1 MRGHARNPGGA
12 SPSIEHVSSADSR
25 LLSTVNGDSGTPST
39 PTQTRQWLRSGAEGL
54 ALLLSP
60 LAAFFGLR
68 LTLMA
73 PPDLNDPAM
82 HTAFIIDP
90 HDVYVRFTALLEP
103 TDRLREGARVGF
115 LVPARLAYL
124 LFGAV
129 PGFVVLRYVLAL
141 VAVVPA
147 YLLMRRMYNRMAG
160 VIAVIVILSCPVM
173 ILAWGTDFP
182 DSAAVSYLIGGLAC
196 LAMPS
201 VRHRVGWLI
210 GAGILFALALWALAT
225 SAPLIIVT
233 LAVYARIGF
242 ARDRAH
248 LFRDVAVLG
257 GAAVAATGLLVIG
270 SGLLIGPLDYIQ
282 TTIQSLIYLAQ
293 PSQVRLNHSASPFWA
308 PYITYLLVVPTV
320 TALWFIAFA
329 ARLRK
334 VPTPQL
340 LIGTTCL
347 AQFGIFSLLQLFGG
361 VQDLEVHYFSS
372 LLWGAVCLTLAIVI
386 VELGRPLLAHRL
398 WRWAVPALL
407 IAVPLVFEIHPRVPQ
422 FGWVPWGFALAA
434 LILLVGWGTT
444 RLASSGQGMRG
455 LALVGGS
462 LAIITAGLLG
472 LTVTPTQ
479 HAHVKGTID
488 DTFPAYAGT
497 LGGNDTV
504 DVDLYSITTQ
514 LPGFVGPPAYSG
526 EEVVTWWSD
535 DEIAYLREP
544 IGMYHAFFNSIPSD
558 LGSLIPAGA
567 QFLDARRPAQVL
579 LMSFNG
585 ALFPESLQ
593 SLSQYRPDVVKTG
606 VLRSGSLALHLW
618 LIDLNVYLR

>member
-1 MRGHARNPGGA
+1 
-12 SPSIEHVSSADSR
+12 
-25 LLSTVNGDSGTPST
+25 
-39 PTQTRQWLRSGAEGL
+39 
-54 ALLLSP
+54 
-60 LAAFFGLR
+60 
-68 LTLMA
+68 MA

-90 HDVYVRFTALLEP
+90 HDVFVRFTALLEP

-115 LVPARLAYL
+115 LVPARIAYL

-129 PGFVVLRYVLAL
+129 PGFVVFRYLLAL
-141 VAVVPA
+141 IAVIPV

-160 VIAVIVILSCPVM
+160 VIAVIVILSCPVI

-182 DSAAVSYLIGGLAC
+182 DLAAVSYLIGGLAC

-201 VRHRVGWLI
+201 GRHRVGWLI
-210 GAGILFALALWALAT
+210 GAGILFTMALWALAT

-248 LFRDVAVLG
+248 LLRDIAIVG
-257 GAAVAATGLLVIG
+257 GAAVAVTGLLVIG

-308 PYITYLLVVPTV
+308 PYITYLLVLPTV
-320 TALWFIAFA
+320 IALWFVAFA
-329 ARLRK
+329 TRLRT

-340 LIGTTCL
+340 VVGMSCL
-347 AQFGIFSLLQLFGG
+347 AQFGIFSVLQLFGG

-372 LLWGAVCLTLAIVI
+372 LLWGAVCLTFAIVV
-386 VELGRPLLAHRL
+386 VELGRSLLAHRL
-398 WRWAVPALL
+398 WRWAVPTLL
-407 IAVPLVFEIHPRVPQ
+407 IAIPLVFEIRPRIPQ

-434 LILLVGWGTT
+434 LILLLGWGAT
-444 RLASSGQGMRG
+444 RITASARGGRGMVLNAG
-455 LALVGGS
+455 ALV
-462 LAIITAGLLG
+462 AITGGLLG

-479 HAHVKGTID
+479 HAHVKGTVD

-497 LGGNDTV
+497 LGGSDTV

-514 LPGFVGPPAYSG
+514 LPGFVGPAAYSAEG
-526 EEVVTWWSD
+526 LVTWWSD

-558 LGSLIPAGA
+558 LGPLIPAGA

-585 ALFPESLQ
+585 TLFPESLQ
-593 SLSQYRPDVVKTG
+593 SLSKYQPEVVKTG
-606 VLRSGSLALHLW
+606 VLRAGSLALHLW
-618 LIDLNVYLR
+618 LVDLGVYIR

>member
-1 MRGHARNPGGA
+1 
-12 SPSIEHVSSADSR
+12 
-25 LLSTVNGDSGTPST
+25 VNGAESLTPSAVT
-39 PTQTRQWLRSGAEGL
+39 AAAAAESSWTKPRHWLRTGAEGL
-54 ALLLSP
+54 ALILSP
-60 LAAFFGLR
+60 VAAFFGLR

-90 HDVYVRFTALLEP
+90 HDIFVRFTALLES

-115 LVPARLAYL
+115 LVPARIAYL

-129 PGFVVLRYVLAL
+129 PGFVLFRYVLAL
-141 VAVVPA
+141 IAVIPA
-147 YLLMRRMYNRMAG
+147 YLLMRRIYNRFAG
-160 VIAVIVILSCPVM
+160 AIAVIVILSCPVI

-201 VRHRVGWLI
+201 SRHRVGWLI
-210 GAGILFALALWALAT
+210 GAGILFTMALWALAT

-242 ARDRAH
+242 ARDRSH
-248 LFRDVAVLG
+248 LFRDIAVVG
-257 GAAVAATGLLVIG
+257 GAAVAVTGLLVVG

-293 PSQVRLNHSASPFWA
+293 PSQVRLNHSAGPFWA

-320 TALWFIAFA
+320 IGLWFVAFA
-329 ARLRK
+329 TRLRK

-340 LIGTTCL
+340 LIGIACL

-372 LLWGAVCLTLAIVI
+372 LLWGTVCLTLAIVV
-386 VELGRPLLAHRL
+386 VELGRPLLTHRV

-407 IAVPLVFEIHPRVPQ
+407 VAVPLLFEIHPRIPE

-434 LILLVGWGTT
+434 LILIVGWGATQAG
-444 RLASSGQGMRG
+444 ASSHGMRG
-455 LALVGGS
+455 MVLTGGALVAVTG
-462 LAIITAGLLG
+462 GLLG

-479 HAHVKGTID
+479 HGHVKGTVD

-514 LPGFVGPPAYSG
+514 LPGFIGPASYSG

-558 LGSLIPAGA
+558 LGTLILPGA
-567 QFLDARRPAQVL
+567 QFLDERRPAQVL

-593 SLSQYRPDVVKTG
+593 SLSPYQPDVVKTG
-606 VLRSGSLALHLW
+606 VLRAGSLALHLW